1 MLQPQITPEPKLK
14 IDLLIAIELVETA
27 AKGIL
32 ANLKASK
39 INFSYEIVT
48 TDLANLDSLGDRS
61 YDLVLF
67 YYRLTHLKEPLESSK
82 LLEWLKIATK
92 NHSIPLI
99 IITEVSREE
108 KLRQWQKL
116 DKTEILTLE
125 NLTGLREKI
134 EYYLCKDGLSKE
146 KQLALHQVSKEKKRE
161 KLIYQ
166 IAKKLNSNL
175 SPEKLLEYITNR
187 VGETFN
193 LDRVIICHLKGNE
206 IEIVQEWRSHQKI
219 PSLKSKKIPI
229 GEDTTRLVKPT
240 GAERDCLVDEKI
252 EIAIAQREM
261 DSVLRVAI
269 VMGEKHYGSLILQK
283 IDEQRIFL
291 VEEIQSV
298 EIIAELIAIALVKIE
313 TKEYIEQV
321 ESQKV
326 AALEGDRLKSEFI
339 AHIFHELRNPLTAIL
354 GFARMLGQELYGT
367 LNEKQMEYVKAISV
381 SGNHLLDLTNDLL
394 DLSKIEADREELYLE
409 RVAIEEICLRSI
421 SIVQEIAKQ
430 KGLEL
435 KLEIEPELNIC
446 LADRRRL
453 KQILVN
459 LLSNAVKFT
468 EVGKIML
475 QVKQNSQMIDFNVID
490 TGIGIDRVH
499 LEKIFE
505 PFTQIKNHL
514 TKKYQGTGLGLPI
527 SAKLARLHGGNLVV
541 TSTKGEGSCFTLS
554 LPK

>member
-27 AKGIL
+27 AKEIL
-32 ANLKASK
+32 ANLKVSK

-48 TDLANLDSLGDRS
+48 TDLANLDSLCDRS

-67 YYRLTHLKEPLESSK
+67 YYRLTHLKEQLESSK

-134 EYYLCKDGLSKE
+134 EYYLCKGGLSKE
-146 KQLALHQVSKEKKRE
+146 KQLALHSVSKEKKRE

-193 LDRVIICHLKGNE
+193 LDQVIICHLKGNE

-229 GEDTTRLVKPT
+229 GEDRTRLVKPT

-430 KGLEL
+430 KDLEL

-475 QVKQNSQMIDFNVID
+475 QVKQNSQTIDFNVID

-527 SAKLARLHGGNLVV
+527 SAKLAQLHGGNLVV

>member
-27 AKGIL
+27 AKEIL

-48 TDLANLDSLGDRS
+48 ADLANLDSLGDRS

-134 EYYLCKDGLSKE
+134 EYYLCKGGLSKE
-146 KQLALHQVSKEKKRE
+146 KQLALHSVSKEKKRE

-229 GEDTTRLVKPT
+229 GEDRTRLVKPT

-252 EIAIAQREM
+252 EIAIAQREI

-298 EIIAELIAIALVKIE
+298 EIIAELIAIVLVKIE

-475 QVKQNSQMIDFNVID
+475 QVKQNSQTIDFNVID

>member
-134 EYYLCKDGLSKE
+134 EYYLCKGGLSKE
-146 KQLALHQVSKEKKRE
+146 KQLALHSVSKEKKRE

-193 LDRVIICHLKGNE
+193 LDQVIICHLKGNE

-229 GEDTTRLVKPT
+229 GEDRTRLVKPT

-430 KGLEL
+430 KDLEL

-475 QVKQNSQMIDFNVID
+475 QVKQNSQTIDFNVID

-527 SAKLARLHGGNLVV
+527 SAKLAQLHGGNLVV